1 LESCLLQDF
10 GLFMNRALDI
20 EKLNI
25 W

>member
-10 GLFMNRALDI
+10 GLPMNHALDI

-25 W
+25 R